1 MTQLDKKIAG
11 VKRRWPFH
19 SVKPAQ
25 VQELEELETELELEL
40 EELQKQKKA
49 GQEQGKQLHLEI

>member
-1 MTQLDKKIAG
+1 LNRLDEKIAEVKEKIEE

-19 SVKPAQ
+19 SVKPSQ
-25 VQELEELETELELEL
+25 VQELENLELEL

-49 GQEQGKQLHLEI
+49 GQK